1 MLLTIYNEYTINC
14 VVFSLICVYIF
25 LFLGMKWSQAITDYQ
40 HYLKIERGLSNN
52 SIENYSYDIK
62 KLITYLE
69 NNNISSSPTAI
80 DNEIIKQFIYTIS
93 KDINP
98 RSQARLIS
106 GLRNFFDYL
115 VFENYRKTNPL
126 DLIESPKIGRK
137 LPDTLSIGDIDL
149 LISTI
154 DLSYQYNGVNLGER
168 NRAIIETLYSCG
180 LRVSELIELKLS
192 DLFFEEGFIK
202 VTGKG
207 DKQRFVPIGETTQRF
222 INIWKDIRNHI
233 DVQSGSK
240 DILFLNYKG
249 KKLTRAMIFTIIKKL
264 VEKSGLKKTVS
275 PHTFRHSFA
284 THLLENGADLRAI
297 QMMLGH
303 ESITTTEVYMHVD
316 RTHLSDVLN
325 KFHPRK

>member
-1 MLLTIYNEYTINC
+1 
-14 VVFSLICVYIF
+14 
-25 LFLGMKWSQAITDYQ
+25 MKWQQALSDYR
-40 HYLKIERGLSNN
+40 HYLQIERGLSNN
-52 SIENYSYDIK
+52 SIVNYSYDIK
-62 KLITYLE
+62 KLIAYLE
-69 NNNISSSPTAI
+69 EHSLSVSPIAI
-80 DNEIIKQFIYTIS
+80 DNTIVKEFIYSVS
-93 KDINP
+93 KSINA

-115 VFENYRKTNPL
+115 IFENYRTTNPL
-126 DLIESPKIGRK
+126 DLIESPRIGRK
-137 LPDTLSIGDIDL
+137 LPDTLSVADIDN
-149 LISTI
+149 LINAI

-180 LRVSELIELKLS
+180 LRVSELIDLKIS

-207 DKQRFVPIGETTQRF
+207 DKQRFVPIGPSTQNY
-222 INIWKDIRNHI
+222 INIWIAIRNHI
-233 DVQSGSK
+233 VVEPNSK
-240 DILFLNYKG
+240 DVLFLNYKG
-249 KKLTRAMIFTIIKKL
+249 KKLTRAMIFTIIKQL
-264 VEKSGLKKTVS
+264 VEKTGLQKTIS

-303 ESITTTEVYMHVD
+303 ESITTTEIYMHVD
-316 RTHLSDVLN
+316 RSHLSEVLN

>member
-1 MLLTIYNEYTINC
+1 MI
-14 VVFSLICVYIF
+14 
-25 LFLGMKWSQAITDYQ
+25 WQQALTDYK
-40 HYLKIERGLSNN
+40 HYLQIERGLSEN
-52 SIENYSYDIK
+52 SIANYSYDIK
-62 KLITYLE
+62 KLIKYLE
-69 NNNISSSPTAI
+69 EHSIIVSPVSI
-80 DNEIIKQFIYTIS
+80 DNEIVKQFVYSIS
-93 KDINP
+93 KSINP

-115 VFENYRKTNPL
+115 IFEKYRDTNPL
-126 DLIESPKIGRK
+126 DLIESPQIGRK
-137 LPDTLSIGDIDL
+137 LPDTLSISDIDN
-149 LISTI
+149 LIEAI

-207 DKQRFVPIGETTQRF
+207 DKQRFVPIGAITQKY
-222 INIWKDIRNHI
+222 IGIWIAIRNHI
-233 DVQSGSK
+233 VVQPNSK

-249 KKLTRAMIFTIIKKL
+249 KKLTRAMIFTIIKTL
-264 VEKSGLKKTVS
+264 VKKSGLKKNVS

-303 ESITTTEVYMHVD
+303 ESITTTEIYMHVD
-316 RTHLSDVLN
+316 RSHLSEVLN

>member
-1 MLLTIYNEYTINC
+1 
-14 VVFSLICVYIF
+14 
-25 LFLGMKWSQAITDYQ
+25 MKWQQAILDYR
-40 HYLKIERGLSNN
+40 HYLQIERGLSKN

-62 KLITYLE
+62 KLILYLE
-69 NNNISSSPTAI
+69 ESGTTVSPITI
-80 DNEIIKQFIYTIS
+80 ENDIVKQFIYSIS
-93 KDINP
+93 KSLNA

-115 VFENYRKTNPL
+115 IFENYRKTNPL
-126 DLIESPKIGRK
+126 DLIESPRIGRK
-137 LPDTLSIGDIDL
+137 LPDTLSVTDIDN
-149 LISTI
+149 LINTI

-180 LRVSELIELKLS
+180 LRVSELIELKIS

-207 DKQRFVPIGETTQRF
+207 DKQRFVPIGPTTQKY
-222 INIWKDIRNHI
+222 INIWIEIRNHI
-233 DVQSGSK
+233 IVQPNSK
-240 DILFLNYKG
+240 DTLFLNYKG

-264 VEKSGLKKTVS
+264 VEKSGLNKNVS

-303 ESITTTEVYMHVD
+303 ESITTTEIYMHVD
-316 RTHLSDVLN
+316 RSHLSEVLN

>member
-1 MLLTIYNEYTINC
+1 
-14 VVFSLICVYIF
+14 
-25 LFLGMKWSQAITDYQ
+25 MKWYNALKDYQ
-40 HYLKIERGLSNN
+40 HYLKIERGLSSN

-62 KLITYLE
+62 KLINYLVE
-69 NNNISSSPTAI
+69 NTISESPISI
-80 DNEIIKQFIYTIS
+80 DDTLVKEFIYHIS
-93 KDINP
+93 KSLNP

-115 VFENYRKTNPL
+115 IFENYRTTNPL

-137 LPDTLSIGDIDL
+137 LPDTLSVEDIDL

-154 DLSYQYNGVNLGER
+154 DLSYQYQGINLGER
-168 NRAIIETLYSCG
+168 NRAILETLYSCG
-180 LRVSELIELKLS
+180 LRVSELINLKLS
-192 DLFFEEGFIK
+192 DLFFDEGFIK

-207 DKQRFVPIGETTQRF
+207 DKQRFVPIGKTTQNY
-222 INIWKDIRNHI
+222 IMIWKSIRNHI
-233 DVQSGSK
+233 AVQPNSK

-249 KKLTRAMIFTIIKKL
+249 KKLTRAMVFTIIKKL
-264 VEKSGLKKTVS
+264 VEKSGLKKNVS

-303 ESITTTEVYMHVD
+303 ESITTTEIYMHVD
-316 RTHLSDVLN
+316 RSHLSEVLN
-325 KFHPRK
+325 KYHPRK

>member
-1 MLLTIYNEYTINC
+1 MLLTIYNEYTINY
-14 VVFSLICVYIF
+14 VVFSLICIYIF